1 MKHFEPDLGSTTT
14 THTPT
19 GGRFAVSR
27 LNVPPLE
34 DVPAGAQRILD
45 NVGAQLGFVPN
56 MFKVIASNPA
66 VLEGVTTLQGTLS
79 RVLDAKTR
87 HSIALAVSQANGCNY
102 CLAIHTYVATEFGG
116 MSGDDIE
123 LGRVGSSVDPKRAA
137 AARFAQRV
145 VESRGQVSDAELAG
159 VRGAGYTDPQIL
171 AIVAVAVQF
180 LLTNFI
186 NNVIRADI
194 DIPAVD
200 TAAAQ

>member
-1 MKHFEPDLGSTTT
+1 M
-14 THTPT
+14 
-19 GGRFAVSR
+19 SR

-34 DVPAGAQRILD
+34 DVPAGAQQILD

-56 MFKVIASNPA
+56 MFKTIASNPT
-66 VLEGVTTLQGTLS
+66 VLEVVTTLQGTLS

-87 HSIALAVSQANGCNY
+87 HSIALAVSEANGCSY
-102 CLAIHTYVATEFGG
+102 CLAMHTYVATEFGG

-123 LGRVGSSVDPKRAA
+123 LVRVGSSVDPKRAA
-137 AARFAQRV
+137 AARFAQQV
-145 VESRGQVSDAELAG
+145 VDSRGRVSDAELAG

-186 NNVIRADI
+186 NNVNQTDL

-200 TAAAQ
+200 SVDTTVPQ

>member
-1 MKHFEPDLGSTTT
+1 M
-14 THTPT
+14 
-19 GGRFAVSR
+19 SR
-27 LNVPPLE
+27 LNVSPLE

-56 MFKVIASNPA
+56 MFNTIASNPT
-66 VLEGVTTLQGTLS
+66 VLEVVTTLQGSLS

-87 HSIALAVSQANGCNY
+87 HSIALAVSQANGCSY

-137 AARFAQRV
+137 AARFAQQV
-145 VESRGQVSDAELAG
+145 VDSRGQVSDAELAG

-186 NNVIRADI
+186 NNVNQTDL
-194 DIPAVD
+194 DIPAVGSVD
-200 TAAAQ
+200 TTVAQ